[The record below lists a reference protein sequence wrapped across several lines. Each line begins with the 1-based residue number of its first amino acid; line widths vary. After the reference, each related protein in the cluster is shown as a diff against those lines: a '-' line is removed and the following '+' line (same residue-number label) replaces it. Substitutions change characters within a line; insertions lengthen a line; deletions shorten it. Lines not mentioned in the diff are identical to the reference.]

1 MDDFKKQDYS
11 VVSLKGISI
20 IPSNNYTQN
29 RTTEQDLKNEV
40 LMLLHT
46 ILIANNI
53 AGVNTTN
60 IFSWMWD
67 EKRLR
72 ESYFSF
78 TVLNWTHSILHCIKL
93 VVLVERETYFK
104 SSSKPPVG
112 EERRIL
118 KYRLKF
124 IPYHVILTQLSS
136 GI

>member
-46 ILIANNI
+46 ILITNNI

-60 IFSWMWD
+60 IFSWM
-67 EKRLR
+67 
-72 ESYFSF
+72 
-78 TVLNWTHSILHCIKL
+78 
-93 VVLVERETYFK
+93 
-104 SSSKPPVG
+104 
-112 EERRIL
+112 
-118 KYRLKF
+118 
-124 IPYHVILTQLSS
+124 
-136 GI
+136 